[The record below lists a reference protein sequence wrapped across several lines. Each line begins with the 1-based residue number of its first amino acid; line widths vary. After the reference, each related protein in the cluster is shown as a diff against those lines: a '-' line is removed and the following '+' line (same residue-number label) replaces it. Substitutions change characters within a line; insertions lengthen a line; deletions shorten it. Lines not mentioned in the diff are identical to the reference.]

1 MLYQSIGSSA
11 ICHHLSTIMLVA
23 SFHQPMDDNSPW
35 AFSTCRT
42 LLVHTQ
48 GIQKKGELSKDVL
61 FFQQCDHLP
70 SPCQQ
75 MIWSDF
81 TSYIIYQYISYIIHH
96 TSYIICHISYIIHHI
111 SYIINHISYFI
122 HRTSYILHPT
132 SYIIHHTSYIIYHHH
147 VVFHYNYISDHV
159 IWYYMTFDLIWY
171 DVGRWTQILS
181 SSVFAPAERLG
192 EGGAKHQGHP
202 SLRRGFRGSRR

>member
-1 MLYQSIGSSA
+1 MVHQSIGISA
-11 ICHHLSTIMLVA
+11 ICHHLSSIMLVA

-48 GIQKKGELSKDVL
+48 GIQKKGEISKDVL

-81 TSYIIYQYISYIIHH
+81 TSYIIRH

-132 SYIIHHTSYIIYHHH
+132 SYIIHHTSSIIYHISYIIYHNH
-147 VVFHYNYISDHV
+147 VVFHYNYISYHV
-159 IWYYMTFDLIWY
+159 IWYYMIWFDLIWCGPV
-171 DVGRWTQILS
+171 DSNFIQLCLRPSGAPWGRW
-181 SSVFAPAERLG
+181 R
-192 EGGAKHQGHP
+192 
-202 SLRRGFRGSRR
+202 

>member
-1 MLYQSIGSSA
+1 MVHQSIGISA
-11 ICHHLSTIMLVA
+11 ICHHLSSIMLVA

-48 GIQKKGELSKDVL
+48 GIQKKGEISKDVL

-81 TSYIIYQYISYIIHH
+81 TSYIIYHTSYIIYHMSYIIHH
-96 TSYIICHISYIIHHI
+96 T

-132 SYIIHHTSYIIYHHH
+132 SYIIHHTSSIIYHISYIITMSYFIIII
-147 VVFHYNYISDHV
+147 FHTMLYDI
-159 IWYYMTFDLIWY
+159 IWFDLIWY